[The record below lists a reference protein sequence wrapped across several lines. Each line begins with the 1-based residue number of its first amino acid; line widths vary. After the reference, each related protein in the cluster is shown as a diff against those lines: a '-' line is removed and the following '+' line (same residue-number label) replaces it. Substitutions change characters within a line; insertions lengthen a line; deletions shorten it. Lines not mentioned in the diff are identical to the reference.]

1 MLTIASPCR
10 PIASTWLG
18 RTSVPTDEELIAA
31 TLAGN
36 LAAYDDLMQRYERLV
51 FKVAYGSTGTRD
63 SALDVMQVSFL
74 KALRNLAKFRAQSQF
89 KTWLLRIVLNEGMDW
104 RRRAQRQ
111 EFRHDSLD
119 AAAELA
125 AGGPSPEQM
134 ALLGEDRARLRRGLE
149 SLNQRHRLAVV
160 LRYFQGLP
168 VREIAAT
175 LGCSELTTRN
185 ILFRSLKRL
194 RSNLEASV

>member
-1 MLTIASPCR
+1 M
-10 PIASTWLG
+10 
-18 RTSVPTDEELIAA
+18 PTDEELIAA

-63 SALDVMQVSFL
+63 SALDVMQASFL

-104 RRRAQRQ
+104 RRRAQRK

-125 AGGPSPEQM
+125 TGEASPEQA

-149 SLNQRHRLAVV
+149 SLNQRHRMAVV

-175 LGCSELTTRN
+175 LGCSEVTTRN

-194 RSNLEASV
+194 RTNLEASA